1 MLERYARPQM
11 LRIWSLESQ
20 YRRWL
25 EVEIAVCEAWAEL
38 GVIPAEA
45 VEAIKS
51 RARFDPE
58 EIARIEAR
66 THHDMVAFLENV
78 SSYVGEEARF
88 LHYGL
93 TSSDVKDTALAL
105 QMREALDLLL
115 ADVEE
120 VIAELKAQALRHR
133 DTMMMGR
140 THGVFA
146 EPITLGV
153 VFARWAFEMLRHRER
168 LRAARERVAVGK
180 ISGAV
185 GTYASLDPRVEEI
198 VCRKLGLKPDPASSQ
213 VISRDRHAECLWAM
227 AATASSV
234 EKFAQDIRHLQ
245 RTEVGEVEEPFL
257 AGQKGSSAM
266 PHKRNP
272 ILAERLC
279 GIARLL
285 RAHLLAALE
294 NIPLWL
300 ERDMSHSVVE
310 RFIFPEAFC
319 LLDYLLA
326 RFAWLMRNLKV
337 NRERMAENVSS
348 SLGLYASEAVMMALV
363 ERGMKREEA
372 YELVQSLATKAWE
385 ERKNFGDLLRS
396 SLPPELLSPEE
407 IDALLDPHRYL
418 RNCDVIFQRLEEI
431 EFQGFST
438 LSHVQA
444 MGEEKRGC
452 RGTQSP

>member
-11 LRIWSLESQ
+11 LKIWSLENQ
-20 YRRWL
+20 YRKWL

-38 GVIPAEA
+38 GVIPSEA

-58 EIARIEAR
+58 EIAKIETR
-66 THHDMVAFLENV
+66 THHDMMAFLENV

-93 TSSDVKDTALAL
+93 TSSDVKDSALAL
-105 QMREALDLLL
+105 QLREALDLILT
-115 ADVEE
+115 DVDE
-120 VIAELKAQALRHR
+120 VISELKTQAFRHR
-133 DTMMMGR
+133 DTLMMGR

-153 VFARWAFEMLRHRER
+153 VFARWAFEMLRHRKR
-168 LRAARERVAVGK
+168 LRAARETVSVGK

-198 VCRKLGLKPDPASSQ
+198 ACRKLGLKPDPASSQ
-213 VISRDRHAECLWAM
+213 VISRDRHAECLWAI
-227 AATASSV
+227 AVTASSV

-245 RTEVGEVEEPFL
+245 RTEVWELEEPFL
-257 AGQKGSSAM
+257 PGQKGSSAM

-285 RAHLLAALE
+285 RGQLVAALE

-300 ERDMSHSVVE
+300 ERDISHSVVE

-319 LLDYLLA
+319 LLDYLLT
-326 RFAWLMRNLKV
+326 RFTWLIRNLRINK
-337 NRERMAENVSS
+337 ERMRENLHL
-348 SLGLYASEAVMMALV
+348 SLGLYASEAVMITLV
-363 ERGMKREEA
+363 DRGMGREEA
-372 YELVQSLATKAWE
+372 YELVQKLAMKAWE
-385 ERKNFGDLLRS
+385 ERKSFGDLLKEAV
-396 SLPPELLSPEE
+396 PPQILAPAE
-407 IDALLDPHRYL
+407 IDSLLDPQYYIRH
-418 RNCDVIFQRLEEI
+418 CEAIFRRLEEAE
-431 EFQGFST
+431 EFS
-438 LSHVQA
+438 
-444 MGEEKRGC
+444 
-452 RGTQSP
+452 

>member
-11 LRIWSLESQ
+11 LRIWSLENQ
-20 YRRWL
+20 YRKWL

-38 GVIPAEA
+38 GAIPPEA
-45 VEAIKS
+45 AEAIKG

-58 EIARIEAR
+58 EIARIESR
-66 THHDMVAFLENV
+66 THHDMIAFLENV
-78 SSYVGEEARF
+78 SGYIGEGARY

-105 QMREALDLLL
+105 QLRESLDLIL
-115 ADVEE
+115 ADVDE
-120 VIAELKAQALRHR
+120 VVGELKAQAFRHR
-133 DTMMMGR
+133 DTLMMGR

-153 VFARWAFEMLRHRER
+153 VFARWAFEMLRHRRR
-168 LRAARERVAVGK
+168 LEIARETVSVGK

-198 VCRKLGLKPDPASSQ
+198 ACRKLGLRPDPASSQ
-213 VISRDRHAECLWAM
+213 VVSRDRHAECLWAV

-245 RTEVGEVEEPFL
+245 RTEVGELEEPFL
-257 AGQKGSSAM
+257 AEQKGSSAM

-285 RAHLLAALE
+285 RGHLLAALE

-319 LLDYLLA
+319 LLDYLLT
-326 RFAWLMRNLKV
+326 RFAWLIRNLKI
-337 NRERMAENVSS
+337 NPDRMAENLAL
-348 SLGLYASEAVMMALV
+348 SLGLYASEAVLMALV
-363 ERGMKREEA
+363 DKGMRREEA
-372 YELVQSLATKAWE
+372 YDLVQRLATRAWE
-385 ERKNFGDLLRS
+385 EKRNFGDLLKAA
-396 SLPPELLSPEE
+396 LPPELLTPGE
-407 IDALLDPHRYL
+407 IDSLLDPRRYL
-418 RNCDVIFQRLEEI
+418 RNCEVIFRRLEEALTP
-431 EFQGFST
+431 G
-438 LSHVQA
+438 
-444 MGEEKRGC
+444 
-452 RGTQSP
+452 